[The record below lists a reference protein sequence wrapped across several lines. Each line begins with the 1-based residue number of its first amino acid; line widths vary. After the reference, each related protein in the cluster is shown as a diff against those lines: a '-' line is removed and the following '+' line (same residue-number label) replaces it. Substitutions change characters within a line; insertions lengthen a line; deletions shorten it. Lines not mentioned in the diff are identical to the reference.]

1 MIRTT
6 SSLTLAAA
14 VTAVLAAGIAAPKT
28 AFAQAEGT
36 VTCGVEREVEPGLL
50 SEPVY
55 RRLNDIFEKFGEEL
69 FQEAYNDLA
78 EMRDRR
84 LSDYEKASVEQAMGF
99 AAAQQEDYNRAIEH
113 FSEAIRINSM
123 PNDQHFEM
131 ILQVA
136 QLYNAIE
143 RYDQALEQLD
153 LWFCVST
160 EDAKKQ
166 ASVWLLKANLHMQR
180 DEFRMAL
187 ESIDT
192 AIELREDPPESWY
205 RVKLGMHMELEEWQP
220 ASEVLKILIAM
231 NPERKAYW
239 IQLSGI
245 QIELNN
251 NEEAMAALRLAWRK
265 GLLDKGSE
273 FVQLAGL
280 LQELDSPRQAAS
292 VLQDG
297 LEKGIVEA
305 TSQNWEMTAGAWYE
319 AREMEN
325 ALAAYDRAGELSD
338 SGKIDF
344 QRASILVSR
353 EDWDAARIAAERALD
368 KGDLT
373 ESQAGNAH
381 ILMGMSLFN
390 LGDYDAAEQAFIRA
404 SDYGRLRQAAQEW
417 LNHIN
422 QTRQRIASR

>member
-1 MIRTT
+1 MMRTT
-6 SSLTLAAA
+6 SSLTLAAVVA
-14 VTAVLAAGIAAPKT
+14 AALAAAAAAPT
-28 AFAQAEGT
+28 TVFAQAEGT
-36 VTCGVEREVEPGLL
+36 VTCGVEREVDPGLL

-69 FQEAYNDLA
+69 FAEAYNDLA
-78 EMRDRR
+78 EMRERR

-99 AAAQQEDYNRAIEH
+99 AAAQQEDYGQAIEH

-180 DEFRMAL
+180 DEFRLAL

-205 RVKLGMHMELEEWQP
+205 RVKLGMHMELEEWRP
-220 ASEVLKILIAM
+220 ATEVLKILIAM
-231 NPERKAYW
+231 NPDRKAYW

-305 TSQNWEMTAGAWYE
+305 TTQNWEMTAGAWYE

-325 ALAAYDRAGELSD
+325 ALSAYDRAGELSD

-353 EDWDAARIAAERALD
+353 EDWDAARIAAARALE

-373 ESQAGNAH
+373 DSQAGNAH

-390 LGDYDAAEQAFIRA
+390 LGNYDAAEEAFIQA